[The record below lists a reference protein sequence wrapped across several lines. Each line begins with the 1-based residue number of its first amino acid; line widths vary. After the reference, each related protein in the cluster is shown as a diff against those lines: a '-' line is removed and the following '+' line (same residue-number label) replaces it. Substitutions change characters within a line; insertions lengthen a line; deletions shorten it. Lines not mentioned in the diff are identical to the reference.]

1 MSDPQP
7 PVPPPQPPP
16 PNLPSIVAPTLPSV
30 PPPARTQAEIEYRD
44 LSNYFRFLITL
55 TASVLGLL
63 TAAWG
68 FFFFTNMRD
77 VRRDAEDSA
86 RQEARKAVAAA
97 LETPKIQEIIDDEVR
112 KQTKAKVDVEIAAT
126 LGEKLRAF
134 QDEQKQISDV
144 VILASVSRSLSGYG
158 GGSSPEQFHQLINQM
173 YDNPYQSARNIAR
186 DSLHQMATQFEKEI
200 TGPNHGYYQL
210 NSLGYMSN
218 QPNGQATL
226 DLLNKPD
233 IYAPDLFKAFVDLK
247 RLTGWNVETFDIRGA
262 KEWCKKHDCKLS
274 TPTR

>member
-1 MSDPQP
+1 MSDPQSH
-7 PVPPPQPPP
+7 VTPPQPP
-16 PNLPSIVAPTLPSV
+16 S
-30 PPPARTQAEIEYRD
+30 PPASSNPGPIKSQAEVEYKALTSTFKYLVTITGGFLTILVAVGGFLFYTNLRD
-44 LSNYFRFLITL
+44 
-55 TASVLGLL
+55 A
-63 TAAWG
+63 
-68 FFFFTNMRD
+68 
-77 VRRDAEDSA
+77 RRDAVDSA
-86 RQEARKAVAAA
+86 KDESRKAVAAI
-97 LETPKIQEIIDDEVR
+97 LETPNIQQIIDDEVR
-112 KQTKAKVDVEIAAT
+112 KQTKTKVDAEIAAT

-134 QDEQKQISDV
+134 QDEQKQVSDV

-158 GGSSPEQFHQLINQM
+158 GGSSPEQFHQLVERM
-173 YDNPYQSARNIAR
+173 YDSPYPSVKAIAH
-186 DSLHQMATQFEKEI
+186 DSLHKMAEQFEKEI

-218 QPNGQATL
+218 QPNGQATF

-262 KEWCKKHDCKLS
+262 KEWCRKHDCKLS